1 MREAAE
7 PTEPSYRGGHGAPLV
22 LLHGVSMSWRAWR
35 PVLGELE
42 RHHDVFAP
50 TMRGHRGGRPWDEDV
65 PVRVPELV
73 DAVCAELDD
82 AGIDTAHV
90 VGNSLGGWVA
100 LELARRGRALSC
112 VALSPAGAW
121 RRPLDLRRLVASFRI
136 AMALGRPA
144 WIRRLADRPRAR
156 RVMLRRIM
164 ENGDRVPGAEVPG
177 LFDDLEGCAMLDEFL
192 AGARAQDAFA
202 PLASASC
209 PIRLAWAEHDRTIPW
224 ARYGVP
230 MRARLPGA
238 EVVRLPGCGHVPMWD
253 DPELVVRTI
262 LQVTVG
268 CAQVS
273 RKKC

>member
-1 MREAAE
+1 MGGTAE
-7 PTEPSYRGGHGAPLV
+7 RADASYRGGHGTPLV

-42 RHHDVFAP
+42 RHHEVFAP
-50 TMRGHRGGRPWDEDV
+50 TMSGHRGGQPWADGV
-65 PVRVPELV
+65 PVRVPALV
-73 DAVCAELDD
+73 DAVCAQLDD
-82 AGIDTAHV
+82 AGIDAAHV
-90 VGNSLGGWVA
+90 AGNSLGGWVA

-121 RRPLDLRRLVASFRI
+121 RRPLDLRRLVASFRV

-144 WIRRLADRPRAR
+144 WIRRLADHPQAR
-156 RVMLRRIM
+156 RVLLRRIM
-164 ENGDRVPGAEVPG
+164 EHGERIPPDEVPG
-177 LFDDLEGCAMLDEFL
+177 LFDDLVGCAMLDEFL
-192 AGARAQDAFA
+192 AGARPEDAIE

-209 PIRLAWAEHDRTIPW
+209 PIRVAWAEHDRTIPW

-230 MRARLPGA
+230 MRDRLPGA

-262 LQVTVG
+262 LQVSASGSVRSAG
-268 CAQVS
+268 
-273 RKKC
+273 